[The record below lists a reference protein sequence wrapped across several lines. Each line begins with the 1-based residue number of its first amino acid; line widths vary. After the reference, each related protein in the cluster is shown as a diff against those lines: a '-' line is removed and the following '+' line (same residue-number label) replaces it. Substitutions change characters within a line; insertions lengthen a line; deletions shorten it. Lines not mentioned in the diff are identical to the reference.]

1 MAEEKHPELLEPTLS
16 TDDMSVLRTLMHS
29 IKGISA
35 VSTVTD
41 YVPIEDLGED

>member
-1 MAEEKHPELLEPTLS
+1 MAEEKHIESIDPTIS
-16 TDDMSVLRTLMHS
+16 TDDMSVLRTLLHN

-41 YVPIEDLGED
+41 YVSIEDLSEE

>member
-1 MAEEKHPELLEPTLS
+1 MAEEKQPDSFEPTLS

-35 VSTVTD
+35 VSTTTD
-41 YVPIEDLGED
+41 YAPLEDLSEE